1 MQMEELPMDELV
13 RQISEEPRPSFRSA
27 VTQAGINVI
36 AEIKYKSPSRGS
48 FTCQL
53 PALELAKMYSEN
65 GARALSVL
73 TERRY
78 FDGDLH
84 FLREISEDLEEM
96 PLLRKD
102 FILDRYQVVESRV
115 NGASACLFIVAC
127 LKGNELGDLIAC
139 AADWGLDALVEIHGP
154 HELEQAVESGAIII
168 GVNNR
173 DLRTFAVDIATS
185 FDIARRME
193 RETGYVLVS
202 ESGIKAHSQLLE
214 LQDAGFNAFLVGS
227 TLMDSPDPGK
237 KLRELRGDV

>member
-1 MQMEELPMDELV
+1 MAELPMDELV
-13 RQISEEPRPSFRSA
+13 QQIPDEPRPSFSSA

-53 PALELAKMYSEN
+53 PALELAKMYWEN
-65 GARALSVL
+65 EARALSVL
-73 TERRY
+73 TEKRY

-84 FLREISEDLEEM
+84 FLQEINEHLEAV

-115 NGASACLFIVAC
+115 KGASACLFIVAC
-127 LKGNELGDLIAC
+127 LNGNELGDLIAC

-154 HELEQAVESGAIII
+154 HELEQAIESGAIII

-173 DLRTFAVDIATS
+173 DLRTFTVDIATS

-193 RETGYVLVS
+193 GERGYVLVS
-202 ESGIKAHSQLLE
+202 ESGIKDHSQLLE
-214 LQDAGFNAFLVGS
+214 LKDAGFSAFLVGS
-227 TLMDSPDPGK
+227 TLMDSPDPGER
-237 KLRELRGDV
+237 LRELKGDV